1 MGKIKINDVHE
12 ALGVKNTQDVLNQ
25 VLSATRTLDY
35 VPQATPLNIGE
46 VGQGILE
53 TQQSRNDFV
62 TTLVDRIG
70 LVVIVK
76 KHLNNPLKKFKKG
89 KLPFGKTIEEVFTD
103 IIQESPYDPDKASNE
118 VFKRVKPTTLTNF
131 HQINRE
137 GMFKQTIQEITL
149 QKAFTSWNS
158 MDDFITSIF
167 TALYNSAEVHEY
179 MYMKKLLDEYIGKG
193 LMNTVTITD
202 PFTDAD
208 ATKDLVKK
216 IRATTGYMTMEQ
228 GSRNY
233 NNMGVHTTSDR
244 QSLHLFITPDLESEI
259 DVEVL
264 AAAFN
269 LSKAEVSNNITLV
282 EGFADPTVKAV
293 LVDDAFFVVYDRLYK
308 MTNIYNSEGLYW
320 NHTLHIHQLL
330 SASRFANAV
339 AFTIDDT
346 PASNVLSLNINANN
360 LKLNPGDTLLLET
373 HFITEN
379 NEVPIIDT
387 PLTWGV
393 RQISGDVPTTLPT
406 PVYGTLN
413 KTVSLTIP
421 TDFPNSVWEINTLAD
436 IEDNELPG
444 TYVESEPIIIEITDN
459 PTV

>member
-1 MGKIKINDVHE
+1 MANIKIEDIRSTLKVENSHDIV
-12 ALGVKNTQDVLNQ
+12 NQ
-25 VLSATRTLDY
+25 VLTGTRTLSY
-35 VPQATPLNIGE
+35 VPEATESNIGE

-53 TQQSRNDFV
+53 SQQSRNDFV

-103 IIQESPYDPDKASNE
+103 IIAESPYDPDKASQE
-118 VFKRVKPTTLTNF
+118 VFKRVKPNTLTNF

-137 GMFKQTIQEITL
+137 GMFKQTIQEVTL
-149 QKAFTSWNS
+149 TKAFTSWNS
-158 MDDFITSIF
+158 FDDFIVSIF

-179 MYMKKLLDEYIGKG
+179 IYMKKLLDEYIGKG
-193 LMNTVTITD
+193 YMNTVTIAD
-202 PFTDAD
+202 PFSSSDAI
-208 ATKDLVKK
+208 KDLVKK
-216 IRATTGYMTMEQ
+216 IRSTTGYMTMEQ

-233 NNMGVHTTSDR
+233 NNMGVHTNSDR
-244 QSLHLFITPDLESEI
+244 QSLHLFITPDLEAEI

-282 EGFADPTVKAV
+282 ENFDDPSVKAV
-293 LVDDAFFVVYDRLYK
+293 LVDSSFFDVYDRLYK

-339 AFTIDDT
+339 AFRVDST
-346 PASNVLSLNINANN
+346 PYENVLSVNVKANN
-360 LKLNPGDTLLLET
+360 YKLNQGDTLMLET

-379 NEVPIIDT
+379 GVAPIIDT
-387 PLTWGV
+387 PADWTAT
-393 RQISGDVPTTLPT
+393 QISGETPSSLPT
-406 PVYGTLN
+406 PVYGASNTTASVL
-413 KTVSLTIP
+413 IP
-421 TDFPNSVWEINTLAD
+421 SDFPNSTWEIKVTVD
-436 IEDNELPG
+436 TSDNEIADNPI
-444 TYVESEPIIIEITDN
+444 ESEPIFIEITDN
-459 PTV
+459 QSV